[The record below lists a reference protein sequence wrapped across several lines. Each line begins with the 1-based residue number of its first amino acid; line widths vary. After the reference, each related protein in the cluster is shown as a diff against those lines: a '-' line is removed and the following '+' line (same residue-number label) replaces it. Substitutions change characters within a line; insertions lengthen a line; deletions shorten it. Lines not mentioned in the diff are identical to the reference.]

1 MVSGFEAST
10 LGFRYGERA
19 EPALHDISLTLASGS
34 VTWVTGAPGA
44 GTSTLLLAACG
55 LAPLHT
61 GGLVSGSCRLLGDDP
76 QTAAGRARLSGRVAY
91 VSADPASQ
99 LSGIAETVLDE
110 VAFAPANLG
119 WPRER
124 IHESANDGM
133 HRLGVSHLSARSP
146 ASLSGGE
153 QQRVVLASMLALAPG
168 AWLLDEPG
176 SALDA
181 LGRQTLAAIL
191 VAEARRGALVM
202 VASEDADWVAAWA
215 DRLVV
220 LRAGRIVRDG
230 IPADLLA
237 DPALAETGAGT
248 TAAATFARA
257 LAARD
262 PAFASDRY
270 PITVAEAVGR
280 WA

>member
-1 MVSGFEAST
+1 MNGFEAST

-19 EPALHDISLTLASGS
+19 EPALHDISLTLACGS

-61 GGLVSGSCRLLGDDP
+61 GGFVSGSCRLLGDDP
-76 QTAAGRARLSGRVAY
+76 QTAAGRTRLSGRVAY

-119 WPRER
+119 WPREQ
-124 IHESANDGM
+124 IHESANDAM
-133 HRLGVSHLSARSP
+133 RRLEVPHLSARRP
-146 ASLSGGE
+146 TSLSGGE
-153 QQRVVLASMLALAPG
+153 QQRVVIASMLALAPD

-181 LGRQTLAAIL
+181 MGRQALAAIL
-191 VAEARRGALVM
+191 AAEARRGALVL

-220 LRAGRIVRDG
+220 LQAGQVVRDG

-237 DPALAETGAGT
+237 DPALVETGAGT
-248 TAAATFARA
+248 TTAATFARA

-262 PAFASDRY
+262 PAFTSDRY

>member
-1 MVSGFEAST
+1 
-10 LGFRYGERA
+10 
-19 EPALHDISLTLASGS
+19 
-34 VTWVTGAPGA
+34 
-44 GTSTLLLAACG
+44 
-55 LAPLHT
+55 
-61 GGLVSGSCRLLGDDP
+61 LLGDDP

-124 IHESANDGM
+124 IHESANDAM

-191 VAEARRGALVM
+191 VAEARRGALVL

-220 LRAGRIVRDG
+220 LRAGRIMRDG

-237 DPALAETGAGT
+237 DPALAETGAAT

-270 PITVAEAVGR
+270 PVTVAEAVGR